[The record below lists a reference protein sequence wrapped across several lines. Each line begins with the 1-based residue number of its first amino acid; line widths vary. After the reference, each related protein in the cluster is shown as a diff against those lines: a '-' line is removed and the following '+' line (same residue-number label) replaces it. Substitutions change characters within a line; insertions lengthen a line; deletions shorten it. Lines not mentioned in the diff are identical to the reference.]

1 MNRSEAVEAIERI
14 AGKVYSTPDH
24 SLITEC
30 DEEVYCICIVEEDRG
45 AFLEASINELVVAH
59 AAIDYKG
66 SFTGSGSNPGAWV
79 KLYQSLFRAWHSNKW
94 QCVGDLAG
102 IIGPA
107 IHK

>member
-30 DEEVYCICIVEEDRG
+30 DEEVYCIYIIEEDRG
-45 AFLEASINELVVAH
+45 AFLEASINKLVVAH

-66 SFTGSGSNPGAWV
+66 YFTGSGSSPETWV
-79 KLYQSLFRAWHSNKW
+79 KLCKNLF
-94 QCVGDLAG
+94 
-102 IIGPA
+102 
-107 IHK
+107 